1 MVQRGVDQFVFQWYD
16 RMIREQYNLIG
27 FVDMIDGYQSNYVWR
42 EQLAT
47 YKPQAQNQI
56 YIYER
61 RPDSLITKTVAPTK

>member
-1 MVQRGVDQFVFQWYD
+1 
-16 RMIREQYNLIG
+16 MIE
-27 FVDMIDGYQSNYVWR
+27 GYASNYVWK

-61 RPDSLITKTVAPTK
+61 KTQEAAK